1 MEYVKC
7 VVVGDGAVGKTSLLL
22 SYTTNTFNEDYV
34 PTVFDN
40 YSALVQVD
48 KKVCSLG
55 LWDTAGQED
64 YSRLRPLSYPQ
75 TDCFLILFSVVSPS
89 SFKNVTETWL
99 QEIRH
104 YCPNVPIV
112 LAATK
117 TDLRDDPIAISRLS
131 ERNMTPI
138 SSEQG
143 KSLAKEI
150 GAKYY
155 LEVSAKT
162 QHGVRDLFNDV
173 VRSSRNY
180 NNLSLKPKKKS
191 SKARCSIM

>member
-75 TDCFLILFSVVSPS
+75 TDCFLICYSCISPT
-89 SFKNVTETWL
+89 SFQNVKATWF
-99 QEIRH
+99 EEVRH
-104 YCPNVPIV
+104 YCPNVPIILV
-112 LAATK
+112 ATK
-117 TDLRDDPIAISRLS
+117 SDLRNDSYAISRL
-131 ERNMTPI
+131 EETTLH
-138 SSEQG
+138 
-143 KSLAKEI
+143 SL
-150 GAKYY
+150 
-155 LEVSAKT
+155 
-162 QHGVRDLFNDV
+162 
-173 VRSSRNY
+173 
-180 NNLSLKPKKKS
+180 
-191 SKARCSIM
+191 